1 MKEGSKKKT
10 LMHEGERWVIG
21 LRSWIVM

>member
-1 MKEGSKKKT
+1 
-10 LMHEGERWVIG
+10 MHEGERWVIG